1 MFVRFLDVHQT
12 VIECIGH
19 ALGVLVYSTLIKY
32 ESKCQARSLAEM
44 EVTVTEI
51 DFGLVPLVPE
61 YEREDVTQEK

>member
-1 MFVRFLDVHQT
+1 MFVRLLDVHRT
-12 VIECIGH
+12 VIDCIGH
-19 ALGVLVYSTLIKY
+19 ALGVRVYSTLIKY